1 LKSLRDAAPS
11 ALAPRKSEPASTRRQ
26 SKNPQSVDDEAKEL
40 AVAQRGGPE
49 VAMARVA
56 TMSTAPRL
64 HAPRG
69 SAVAARRAPATA
81 RAAAASR
88 LGGHS
93 SRFQF
98 AGETNNRVSAH
109 PLRRPPS
116 RGASRLAVT
125 TRAAK
130 DSGGDSGGG
139 MGKFLGGF
147 LLGGAI
153 FGVAGVLF
161 APQLSKTFLKGKDAA
176 GRFLYDD
183 YESDEDADA
192 ALERTR
198 NDLNEKIAQ
207 LNAAIDTFAGEA
219 DKGLRDGDDDGG
231 DDEGVENENENDEKA
246 EATAG
251 KISGE

>member
-1 LKSLRDAAPS
+1 M
-11 ALAPRKSEPASTRRQ
+11 RKTP
-26 SKNPQSVDDEAKEL
+26 L
-40 AVAQRGGPE
+40 AVAQRGGRE
-49 VAMARVA
+49 VAMEEAIFA
-56 TMSTAPRL
+56 TMSTAARP

-81 RAAAASR
+81 RAATASR
-88 LGGHS
+88 S
-93 SRFQF
+93 SRFPF
-98 AGETNNRVSAH
+98 AKTRETNNKWVSAH
-109 PLRRPPS
+109 PSPCRLRRGTSAVLRRAPS
-116 RGASRLAVT
+116 FQHASRLAVT
-125 TRAAK
+125 TRASK
-130 DSGGDSGGG
+130 DSGANSGGG

-147 LLGGAI
+147 LLGGAV

-219 DKGLRDGDDDGG
+219 EDAEDADAADAADATDQG
-231 DDEGVENENENDEKA
+231 EGAAEDASEDAPSETSEK
-246 EATAG
+246 
-251 KISGE
+251 

>member
-1 LKSLRDAAPS
+1 M
-11 ALAPRKSEPASTRRQ
+11 RKTP
-26 SKNPQSVDDEAKEL
+26 L
-40 AVAQRGGPE
+40 AVAQRGGRE
-49 VAMARVA
+49 VAMEEAIFA
-56 TMSTAPRL
+56 TMSTAARP

-81 RAAAASR
+81 RAATASR
-88 LGGHS
+88 S
-93 SRFQF
+93 SRFPF
-98 AGETNNRVSAH
+98 AKTRETNNKWVSAH
-109 PLRRPPS
+109 PSPCRLRRGTSAVLRARSPS
-116 RGASRLAVT
+116 FGASRRTTVT
-125 TRAAK
+125 TRASK
-130 DSGGDSGGG
+130 DSGANSGGG

-147 LLGGAI
+147 LLGGAV

-219 DKGLRDGDDDGG
+219 EDAEDADAADAADATDQG
-231 DDEGVENENENDEKA
+231 EGAAEDASEDAPSETSEK
-246 EATAG
+246 
-251 KISGE
+251 

>member
-1 LKSLRDAAPS
+1 MEE
-11 ALAPRKSEPASTRRQ
+11 ALF
-26 SKNPQSVDDEAKEL
+26 
-40 AVAQRGGPE
+40 
-49 VAMARVA
+49 A
-56 TMSTAPRL
+56 TMSTAARP

-81 RAAAASR
+81 RAATASR
-88 LGGHS
+88 S
-93 SRFQF
+93 SRFPF
-98 AGETNNRVSAH
+98 AKTRETNNRVSAH
-109 PLRRPPS
+109 PSHPSIRRGPRVLRRAPS
-116 RGASRLAVT
+116 FGASRLAVT
-125 TRAAK
+125 TRASK
-130 DSGGDSGGG
+130 DSGVSSGGG

-147 LLGGAI
+147 LLGGAL

-219 DKGLRDGDDDGG
+219 DAADAADAASP
-231 DDEGVENENENDEKA
+231 DEGEGATAAETIA
-246 EATAG
+246 EASEEAPSETSDANA
-251 KISGE
+251 EN

>member
-1 LKSLRDAAPS
+1 MGAGRMGDEGCVSPSTRVSSPEALPTIEGTTQFS
-11 ALAPRKSEPASTRRQ
+11 ALC
-26 SKNPQSVDDEAKEL
+26 
-40 AVAQRGGPE
+40 
-49 VAMARVA
+49 
-56 TMSTAPRL
+56 
-64 HAPRG
+64 
-69 SAVAARRAPATA
+69 RRAREDANTHA
-81 RAAAASR
+81 RMGRAAAPRAR
-88 LGGHS
+88 
-93 SRFQF
+93 
-98 AGETNNRVSAH
+98 AT
-109 PLRRPPS
+109 PLSP

-219 DKGLRDGDDDGG
+219 DKGLRDGDDDGD

>member
-1 LKSLRDAAPS
+1 M
-11 ALAPRKSEPASTRRQ
+11 RKTP
-26 SKNPQSVDDEAKEL
+26 L
-40 AVAQRGGPE
+40 AVAQRGGRE
-49 VAMARVA
+49 VAMEEAIFA
-56 TMSTAPRL
+56 TMSTAARP

-81 RAAAASR
+81 RAATASR
-88 LGGHS
+88 S
-93 SRFQF
+93 SRFPF
-98 AGETNNRVSAH
+98 AKTRETNNKWVSAH
-109 PLRRPPS
+109 PSPCRLRRGTSAVLRRAPS
-116 RGASRLAVT
+116 FGASRRTRGTVT
-125 TRAAK
+125 TRASK
-130 DSGGDSGGG
+130 DSGANSGGG

-147 LLGGAI
+147 LLGGAV

-219 DKGLRDGDDDGG
+219 EDAEDADAADATDAT
-231 DDEGVENENENDEKA
+231 DEGEGAAADAEDAPSETSEK
-246 EATAG
+246 
-251 KISGE
+251 

>member
-1 LKSLRDAAPS
+1 M
-11 ALAPRKSEPASTRRQ
+11 RKTP
-26 SKNPQSVDDEAKEL
+26 L
-40 AVAQRGGPE
+40 AVAQRGGRE
-49 VAMARVA
+49 VAMEEAIFA
-56 TMSTAPRL
+56 TMSTAARP

-81 RAAAASR
+81 RAATASR
-88 LGGHS
+88 S
-93 SRFQF
+93 SRFPF
-98 AGETNNRVSAH
+98 AKTRETNNIDGRVSAH
-109 PLRRPPS
+109 PSPFVRRGTSAVLRRAPS
-116 RGASRLAVT
+116 FQHASRRTTVT
-125 TRAAK
+125 TRASK
-130 DSGGDSGGG
+130 DSGANSGGG

-147 LLGGAI
+147 LLGGAV

-219 DKGLRDGDDDGG
+219 DAAEDAEDADAADATDQG
-231 DDEGVENENENDEKA
+231 EGAAADAEDAPSETSEK
-246 EATAG
+246 
-251 KISGE
+251 

>member
-1 LKSLRDAAPS
+1 M
-11 ALAPRKSEPASTRRQ
+11 RKTP
-26 SKNPQSVDDEAKEL
+26 L
-40 AVAQRGGPE
+40 AVAQRGGRE
-49 VAMARVA
+49 VAMEEAIFA
-56 TMSTAPRL
+56 TMSTAARP

-81 RAAAASR
+81 RAATASR
-88 LGGHS
+88 S
-93 SRFQF
+93 SRFPF
-98 AGETNNRVSAH
+98 AKTRETNNIDGRVSAH
-109 PLRRPPS
+109 PSPFVRRGTSAVLRRAPS
-116 RGASRLAVT
+116 FGASRLAVT
-125 TRAAK
+125 TRASK
-130 DSGGDSGGG
+130 DSGANSGGG

-147 LLGGAI
+147 LLGGAV

-219 DKGLRDGDDDGG
+219 EDAEDADAAGAADATDQG
-231 DDEGVENENENDEKA
+231 EGAAEDASEDAPSETSEK
-246 EATAG
+246 
-251 KISGE
+251 

>member
-1 LKSLRDAAPS
+1 M
-11 ALAPRKSEPASTRRQ
+11 RKTP
-26 SKNPQSVDDEAKEL
+26 L
-40 AVAQRGGPE
+40 AVAHRGGRE
-49 VAMARVA
+49 VAMEEAIFA
-56 TMSTAPRL
+56 TMSTAARP

-81 RAAAASR
+81 RAATASR
-88 LGGHS
+88 S
-93 SRFQF
+93 SRFPF
-98 AGETNNRVSAH
+98 AKTRETNNRVSAH

-219 DKGLRDGDDDGG
+219 DKGLRDGDDDGD

>member
-1 LKSLRDAAPS
+1 M
-11 ALAPRKSEPASTRRQ
+11 RKTP
-26 SKNPQSVDDEAKEL
+26 L
-40 AVAQRGGPE
+40 AVAQRGGRE
-49 VAMARVA
+49 VAMEEAIFA
-56 TMSTAPRL
+56 TMSTAARP

-81 RAAAASR
+81 RAATASR
-88 LGGHS
+88 S
-93 SRFQF
+93 SRVPF
-98 AGETNNRVSAH
+98 AKTRETNNKWVSAH
-109 PLRRPPS
+109 PSPFVRPPGPRVLRARS
-116 RGASRLAVT
+116 PSFGASRRPTVT
-125 TRAAK
+125 TRASK
-130 DSGGDSGGG
+130 DSGANSGGG

-147 LLGGAI
+147 LLGGAV

-219 DKGLRDGDDDGG
+219 DKGLRDGDDDGD